1 MPCHQEDT
9 SNPFFSYDPEKC
21 IMCRRCARVCQ
32 LRQGRDVLSIANR
45 GFETKMM
52 PSYGQAFDQSIC
64 ESCGNCVSS
73 CPTGALTAKIRKSTA
88 MGNPENSYNLSALWD
103 RLSDEFTR

>member
-45 GFETKMM
+45 GFETK
-52 PSYGQAFDQSIC
+52 
-64 ESCGNCVSS
+64 
-73 CPTGALTAKIRKSTA
+73 
-88 MGNPENSYNLSALWD
+88 
-103 RLSDEFTR
+103 

>member
-32 LRQGRDVLSIANR
+32 LRQEEMYLVLLI
-45 GFETKMM
+45 
-52 PSYGQAFDQSIC
+52 
-64 ESCGNCVSS
+64 V
-73 CPTGALTAKIRKSTA
+73 ALKQK
-88 MGNPENSYNLSALWD
+88 
-103 RLSDEFTR
+103 